1 MGTQQPWGRQMT
13 RQPSYLMTDP
23 SLYDVTYQINPW
35 MKPGDWSAAPAAN
48 LEAARAA
55 SAALRI
61 ALEDSGANVTVIPA
75 EPGVPDLVFPA
86 NAAVML
92 DGKVLLARFRHAERS
107 GEEPHFERA
116 FERLKDAGLATRI
129 EQIDVVH
136 EGAGDCIWDA
146 SRQLFW
152 VGSGPRSSA
161 AAGARIA
168 AYFGRQVVELPLATE
183 QFYHLDTCFCPLS
196 GGEILYYPPALTAE
210 ARGRL
215 RDIVPPHLL
224 IEATAEDAAAFCVN
238 AVSLGDTIIMAEP
251 PLDLRRRLS
260 ALGYKVLGV
269 DLAPF
274 ILSGG
279 GAFCMTLR
287 TDLRSST
294 SPTPTTNAKLE
305 GVAL

>member
-1 MGTQQPWGRQMT
+1 MS
-13 RQPSYLMTDP
+13 RQPSFLMTDP
-23 SLYDVTYQINPW
+23 SLYDVAYRINPW
-35 MKPGDWSAAPAAN
+35 MKPGDWSANPAAN
-48 LEAARAA
+48 RQAAIAA

-61 ALEDSGANVTVIPA
+61 ALEDSGADITIIPA
-75 EPGVPDLVFPA
+75 QPGVPDLVFPA

-107 GEEPHFERA
+107 GEEPHFRRA
-116 FERLKDAGLATRI
+116 FEQLQAHGLATRI

-146 SRQLFW
+146 ARQLFW

-161 AAGARIA
+161 GAGKRIA

-196 GGEILYYPPALTAE
+196 GGEILYYPAALTAV

-215 RDIVPPHLL
+215 MDMVAPHML
-224 IEATAEDAAAFCVN
+224 IEATEEDAAAFCVN
-238 AVSLGDTIIMAEP
+238 AVSLGDTIVMAEP
-251 PLDLRRRLS
+251 PLTLRRRLTER
-260 ALGYKVLGV
+260 GYKVLGV

-287 TDLRSST
+287 TDLRSSPSFAAT
-294 SPTPTTNAKLE
+294 ANAEME
-305 GVAL
+305 GAAL

>member
-1 MGTQQPWGRQMT
+1 MT
-13 RQPSYLMTDP
+13 RQPSFLMTDP
-23 SLYDVTYQINPW
+23 SLYDVAYQINPW
-35 MKPGDWSAAPAAN
+35 MKPGDWSANPVANRKAAID
-48 LEAARAA
+48 A
-55 SAALRI
+55 SATLRI
-61 ALEDSGANVTVIPA
+61 ALEDSGASVITIPA

-92 DGKVLLARFRHAERS
+92 DGKVLLARFRCAERS
-107 GEEPHFERA
+107 GEEPHFRRA
-116 FERLKDAGLATRI
+116 FEQLQARGLASRV

-146 SRQLFW
+146 ARQLFW
-152 VGSGPRSSA
+152 VGSGPRSSPD
-161 AAGARIA
+161 AGKRIA

-215 RDIVPPHLL
+215 RDLVPPHLL
-224 IEATAEDAAAFCVN
+224 IEATEADAAAFCVN
-238 AVSLGDTIIMAEP
+238 AVSLGAAIIMAEP
-251 PLDLRRRLS
+251 PLVLRHRLTER
-260 ALGYKVLGV
+260 GYKVLGV
-269 DLAPF
+269 DLSPF

-287 TDLRSST
+287 TDLRSSL
-294 SPTPTTNAKLE
+294 SHATTADAELE
-305 GVAL
+305 GAAL